1 MLVRCADKGLVE
13 MLEESGP
20 PALSAFREDTD
31 PLYGYTAAASGAASP
46 KL

>member
-1 MLVRCADKGLVE
+1 MLVWWADKGLVE
-13 MLEESGP
+13 MLEEGGP

-31 PLYGYTAAASGAASP
+31 PLYGYTASGAASP

>member
-1 MLVRCADKGLVE
+1 MRCADKGLVE
-13 MLEESGP
+13 MLEEGGP

-31 PLYGYTAAASGAASP
+31 PLYGYTAASGAASP

>member
-1 MLVRCADKGLVE
+1 MRCADKGLVE
-13 MLEESGP
+13 MLEEGGP

-31 PLYGYTAAASGAASP
+31 PLYGYTGVPASGAASP